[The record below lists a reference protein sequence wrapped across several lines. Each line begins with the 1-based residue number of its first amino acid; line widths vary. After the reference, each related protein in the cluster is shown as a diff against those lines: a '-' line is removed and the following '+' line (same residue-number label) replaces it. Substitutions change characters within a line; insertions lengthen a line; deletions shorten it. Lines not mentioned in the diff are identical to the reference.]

1 MNYLLWLGRWVKPN
15 VLTKLAST
23 VWMNLFTVIV
33 NHFCKPLNNSALL
46 SLSVPAILLVRTY
59 KVCCIL
65 WSIAIHVSHHKAK
78 EELHL
83 GFHNAMHFQN
93 LYPLVPHHLLP
104 PEVFWT
110 FCWPYKMSWAKWAC
124 EYSSL
129 VLWVKVTSVVA
140 LWSYR
145 CAIVEPSL
153 F

>member
-1 MNYLLWLGRWVKPN
+1 MNYLLWLGRWVKAN
-15 VLTKLAST
+15 ILAKLPST
-23 VWMNLFTVIV
+23 VWLSLFTVIV
-33 NHFCKPLNNSALL
+33 NHFCKPLNNSAL
-46 SLSVPAILLVRTY
+46 SLSAPAILLLQTY
-59 KVCCIL
+59 KACCIL
-65 WSIAIHVSHHKAK
+65 WSIAIHVSHREVK

-83 GFHNAMHFQN
+83 GFQDTVHFQN
-93 LYPLVPHHLLP
+93 LYLLVPHPLLP
-104 PEVFWT
+104 PEVFRT

-145 CAIVEPSL
+145 CAIVEPSW